1 MPCAQ
6 ESANSKAT
14 DAAVER
20 VWIKVRPN
28 ASVPIAEETTKMHE
42 HFFPLTTKTYVA
54 APTAKE
60 SAARQETSPQPAG
73 KSTETAPA
81 ENSKTV
87 CRPAQSG
94 SSSTPRATPAPP
106 HRHACGLRG
115 DPACRPRSAHSPR
128 PTRWACLCAVQT
140 KAQKR
145 KSTEMITERPLI
157 TTIERAKTS
166 HARCQECK
174 EYIGEF
180 SLRFGSEGQVFSK
193 KFRHTDCVWLSP
205 AELSTIVGW
214 NSLGDPDEVDDIIS
228 GVLDAHDAQQ
238 VLFGA
243 GPLDTPA
250 RKAKLVFEDV
260 D

>member
-1 MPCAQ
+1 MSSLEALAQ
-6 ESANSKAT
+6 TTTRTAEETAASKETAPPPARQIEAAASMEPSKLESANSKAT

-81 ENSKTV
+81 ENSKT
-87 CRPAQSG
+87 
-94 SSSTPRATPAPP
+94 
-106 HRHACGLRG
+106 
-115 DPACRPRSAHSPR
+115 
-128 PTRWACLCAVQT
+128 T